1 MIPEPDLLLVLGFAL
16 VGIPVIDATF
26 QGRIMSNN
34 QNKLKDAKVG
44 DDPMWYHKTKLGTF
58 WIVESEDTH
67 QYYLGMDD
75 DSIGCYKRL
84 EDAIRDIKEQETGHL
99 KWDQSRNIEV
109 PEDVVHLWEEGEP
122 ENWNKF

>member
-1 MIPEPDLLLVLGFAL
+1 MTLEPELLLVLGFAF
-16 VGIPVIDATF
+16 VGIPVFDATF
-26 QGRIMSNN
+26 QGRFMSKKQENIVN
-34 QNKLKDAKVG
+34 GGK
-44 DDPMWYHKTKLGTF
+44 DPMWYHKTKLGTF

-84 EDAIRDIKEQETGHL
+84 EDAIKDIKEQETGNI
-99 KWDQSRNIEV
+99 KWDQSRSIEI
-109 PEDVVHLWEEGEP
+109 PDDVVHDWVEGEP

>member
-1 MIPEPDLLLVLGFAL
+1 MAPEPDLLFMLGFAL
-16 VGIPVIDATF
+16 VGIPVFDATF
-26 QGRIMSNN
+26 QGRYMSKRVKTKEN
-34 QNKLKDAKVG
+34 KVG
-44 DDPMWYHKTKLGTF
+44 GDPMWYHKTKLGTF

-67 QYYLGMDD
+67 QYFLGMDD

-84 EDAIRDIKEQETGHL
+84 EDAVRDIKEQETGNI

-109 PEDVVHLWEEGEP
+109 PEDVEHEWVEGEP

>member
-16 VGIPVIDATF
+16 VGIPVFDATF
-26 QGRIMSNN
+26 QGRHMSK
-34 QNKLKDAKVG
+34 QQEKTTSKVG
-44 DDPMWYHKTKLGTF
+44 GDPMWYHKTKLGTF

-84 EDAIRDIKEQETGHL
+84 EDAIRDIKVQETGNI

-109 PEDVVHLWEEGEP
+109 PEDVMHEWVEGEP

>member
-16 VGIPVIDATF
+16 VGIPVFDATF
-26 QGRIMSNN
+26 QGRIMSKN
-34 QNKLKDAKVG
+34 QETTTKVG
-44 DDPMWYHKTKLGTF
+44 GDPMWYHKTKLGTF

-67 QYYLGMDD
+67 QYYLGMDE

-84 EDAIRDIKEQETGHL
+84 EDAIGDIKKQETGNL

-109 PEDVVHLWEEGEP
+109 PDDVVHEWVEGEP